1 MPDQTLTHADLT
13 ACGYMDG
20 DMLPLSKDRALELFE
35 QDLTIYTISGTGEA
49 SMAFEREDIVDHG
62 GMFAVPEEEWEE
74 SRGFYHA
81 IEDRK
86 NHQEERLSWAIK
98 RIALPFIR

>member
-1 MPDQTLTHADLT
+1 MN
-13 ACGYMDG
+13 G
-20 DMLPLSKDRALELFE
+20 
-35 QDLTIYTISGTGEA
+35 
-49 SMAFEREDIVDHG
+49 EDIVDHG

-86 NHQEERLSWAIK
+86 NHQEEREAAFLGHQE
-98 RIALPFIR
+98 IALPFIR